1 MSKKKAIVI
10 GAGILGLATARALAE
25 SGFKVKVFERNM
37 QASGASVRNFG
48 MVWPVGQPAGVL
60 YDRAIRSRDVWKE
73 IAGTGALWADPVGS
87 LHTAYHAD
95 EWQVLQELFEMFKQ
109 QGRDVSLY
117 SKEQVLKA
125 STVAVADGCLGGLY
139 SSEEL
144 IVDPRQAIA
153 NLPVYLHE
161 QMEIKF
167 YWGQAVTKIHYPSVI
182 AGGKH
187 YNADLIFVCSGA
199 DFETLYPEEY
209 QAYPLTRC
217 KLQMMRML
225 QADAAERVGPALCGG
240 LSLTHYAAFKEAPSL
255 PQLKKRFENELPEHI
270 RWGIHVMLSQNESGE
285 ITIGDSHEYGLA
297 PDPFDRQQI
306 NDLILDYLK
315 TFAHLKTPTLVQS
328 WNGVYAKL
336 TNGDHDLFFSPES
349 GVHVLNGVSGA
360 GMTLS
365 FGLAEEKVREVA
377 PTSSPRF

>member
-25 SGFKVKVFERNM
+25 SGYKVKVFERNM

-60 YDRAIRSRDVWKE
+60 YQRAIRSRDIWKQ

-87 LHTAYHAD
+87 LHTAYQAD
-95 EWQVLQELFEMFKQ
+95 EWQVLQELYEIFKEQ
-109 QGRDVSLY
+109 NRDVKLY

-125 STVAVADGCLGGLY
+125 SRVAVAENCLGGLY

-153 NLPVYLHE
+153 NLPAYMHE
-161 QMEIKF
+161 QLEIKF
-167 YWGQAVTKIHYPSVI
+167 YWGQAVTRIHYPSVI

-199 DFETLYPEEY
+199 DFETLYPDEY

-240 LSLTHYAAFKEAPSL
+240 LSLTHYAAFKGAPSL
-255 PQLKKRFENELPEHI
+255 PALKQRFENELPDHI
-270 RWGIHVMLSQNESGE
+270 KWGIHVMLSQNESGE

-297 PDPFDRQQI
+297 PDPFDRQFRSI
-306 NDLILDYLK
+306 ELILDYLK
-315 TFAHLKTPTLVQS
+315 GFAHLKKS
-328 WNGVYAKL
+328 
-336 TNGDHDLFFSPES
+336 DHSYK
-349 GVHVLNGVSGA
+349 A
-360 GMTLS
+360 GM
-365 FGLAEEKVREVA
+365 GYMVN
-377 PTSSPRF
+377 